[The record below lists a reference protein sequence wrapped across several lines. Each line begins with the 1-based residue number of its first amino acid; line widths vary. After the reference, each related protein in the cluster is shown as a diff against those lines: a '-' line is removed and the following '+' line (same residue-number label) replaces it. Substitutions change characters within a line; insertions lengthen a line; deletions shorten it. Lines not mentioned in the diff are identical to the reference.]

1 MKSIVITPK
10 SRSELEL
17 LSELLK
23 RLNIDAA
30 YINPEEKEDLGLK
43 MLMRQA
49 DRKKTVSRSKV
60 IRKLKSA

>member
-43 MLMRQA
+43 MLMRKA

>member
-43 MLMRQA
+43 TLMRQA
-49 DRKKTVSRSKV
+49 NRKKTVSRSRV

>member
-43 MLMRQA
+43 VLMRQA